1 MWIHEGSVD
10 VAKFAPHLGLTAVH
24 FVSSAIAGLLGLQR
38 HSAALALGGHGEE
51 IRRSRVIGERGI
63 LLRLLTVHGQRQS
76 LRQVWWPTF
85 GREVLDESYSFGIVT
100 LGAEMVGV
108 LRGRQGFVAGLAGGV
123 LMAGSSLVLAS
134 IPDADGEITACV
146 MTRTGSIRLIDT
158 EIGQTCRRGEQPLS
172 WDQSGSSGGTGQFV
186 LLDGAGEELGV
197 IAADF
202 GDTGGSWCWVVW
214 TGAEFR
220 SYDVL
225 GHPCQNLATPPLSVY
240 YSNSDCTGNAYLSD
254 FAPVTPAPRGAYGI
268 DFPIIKQFLLGV
280 ETFLPILSKS
290 NVTQIEAQS
299 VNDGETC
306 SPTTLPVSQ
315 LITLGDPLEAPTPLS
330 VAFD

>member
-1 MWIHEGSVD
+1 MWIHEGAVD
-10 VAKFAPHLGLTAVH
+10 VAKFAPRLGLTAVH

-123 LMAGSSLVLAS
+123 LMAGSGLVLAS

-172 WDQSGSSGGTGQFV
+172 WDQSGSSGGTGQFK
-186 LLDGAGEELGV
+186 LLDAAGNELGV

-202 GDTGGSWCWVVW
+202 GTSGGLWCWVVW
-214 TGAEFR
+214 NGSEFR
-220 SYDVL
+220 SYDIF
-225 GHPCQNLATPPLSVY
+225 GHPCQNLLSSPFVF
-240 YSNSDCTGNAYLSD
+240 YSNLDCTGDAYL
-254 FAPVTPAPRGAYGI
+254 FVPVAPEPRGAYGI
-268 DFPIIKQFLLGV
+268 DFPIIKQFV
-280 ETFLPILSKS
+280 SDVATFRPLESVVVVS
-290 NVTQIEAQS
+290 EVMAQS
-299 VNDGETC
+299 VNDGDSC
-306 SPTTLPVSQ
+306 SPISLAVTWK
-315 LITLGDPLEAPTPLS
+315 ITLGEPLETSSVPLS
-330 VAFD
+330 VAFE